1 MDVNWFCPEP
11 HFVPK
16 YGATS
21 TSWQNLRH
29 VRFKRQ
35 LPYDSDVRYKSQRY
49 KYEKDF
55 NPYDYIDRIDRYG
68 SHSGYGHH
76 TGYGSH
82 SGYGHHE
89 SYDYHE
95 CCPLVVDPLILCA
108 LLGLIAAATY
118 FLRIQITM
126 NMNIVGRKRRRKR
139 SGEDKTLL
147 INSSHSNRPDIV
159 NTSNSSDMSTES
171 DEVVMFSFPY
181 FSNIFHQGNSL
192 QYHNGLYVIC

>member
-1 MDVNWFCPEP
+1 MDINWFCSEP
-11 HFVPK
+11 QFVPSF
-16 YGATS
+16 GGTS
-21 TSWQNLRH
+21 TSWHTLRH

-35 LPYDSDVRYKSQRY
+35 LPYDSDIRYRSQRY
-49 KYEKDF
+49 KLEKDF
-55 NPYDYIDRIDRYG
+55 DPYDYVERSYG

-95 CCPLVVDPLILCA
+95 CCPLVIDPLILCA

-139 SGEDKTLL
+139 SGENQTVI
-147 INSSHSNRPDIV
+147 INSSHNNSPVIDDSSS
-159 NTSNSSDMSTES
+159 TSVMSMES
-171 DEVVMFSFPY
+171 DEVVTYSSSY
-181 FSNIFHQGNSL
+181 FSNIFHQGNKHSL
-192 QYHNGLYVIC
+192 S